1 MSYSIKMYKLN
12 NITIEK
18 IKEYFEKIIPI
29 RNRVMHTKPLELGN
43 KAILEEVL
51 ETIDNEICFIKNVE

>member
-1 MSYSIKMYKLN
+1 MYKLN